1 MKTTISKQ
9 KGITNEAAE
18 EILSAAGF
26 PMAGL
31 VIYFLTYNRT
41 GYGHY
46 KLEVELCNYFNF
58 AESVYLSRT
67 STDASLIDDWDED
80 FPLHHDR
87 PQEDALL
94 FILTLDENREA
105 LLSFINYKT
114 KTNSGIQGVP
124 LSNY

>member
-9 KGITNEAAE
+9 EGITNEAAE
-18 EILSAAGF
+18 NIFAAAGF

-67 STDASLIDDWDED
+67 STDASLIDDWGED
-80 FPLHHDR
+80 FPLHYDE
-87 PQEDALL
+87 PQEDALT
-94 FILTLDENREA
+94 FILALDDNREA
-105 LLSFINYKT
+105 LESFINDKT
-114 KTNSGIQGVP
+114 KTNDF
-124 LSNY
+124 